1 MYQYVVIKSNNKY
14 GCAFDAN
21 LNVIKHNAM
30 KALELSITKYLLSI
44 YKIKY
49 LVLDYKL
56 GKIKVYNTILIV
68 NTSLSDPF
76 TG

>member
-30 KALELSITKYLLSI
+30 KALEVSQNTYLF
-44 YKIKY
+44 
-49 LVLDYKL
+49 
-56 GKIKVYNTILIV
+56 TI
-68 NTSLSDPF
+68 
-76 TG
+76 